1 MVDTKTTSD
10 TKRKSLSPT
19 RKQTTRDVPRL
30 TSGLQLTY
38 TGVYRMNPAEQRR
51 SVDRLSRYNRDRVP
65 PESAR
70 AVDSVRQRWGL
81 TLSYQWT
88 AGGSRLDGFV
98 F

>member
-1 MVDTKTTSD
+1 MSD
-10 TKRKSLSPT
+10 TAPANGTKRRTALNPT
-19 RKQTTRDVPRL
+19 RKRPDMSRL

-38 TGVYRMNPAEQRR
+38 TGVYRMSPAEQRR
-51 SVDRLSRYNRDRVP
+51 SVDRLSRYNPDRVP

-70 AVDSVRQRWGL
+70 TVSSVRQRWGL
-81 TLSYQWT
+81 TLSYQWA